1 LSYIVI
7 YTDIYGAP
15 DKWNVTYIVCVG
27 SPLTEESMS
36 TLKSCVVLAILV
48 ATVAGLDAQGRATLV
63 RPPRQG
69 VFLAEPW
76 RPALRGDT
84 KIIGQVIDIR
94 QVPVAHAKVQLRNLI
109 NGSVQRSSESD
120 ENGEYQF
127 LIDEPGTYVVEMV
140 HVDGYVVALSNA
152 GSLARFET
160 LRADVRLPGRW
171 AGLGRGLVMPK
182 HLTNFI
188 GMSAATTMTAKTVA
202 IALEQSIQ
210 PVDSGE
216 PVSPFKP

>member
-1 LSYIVI
+1 
-7 YTDIYGAP
+7 
-15 DKWNVTYIVCVG
+15 
-27 SPLTEESMS
+27 MS
-36 TLKSCVVLAILV
+36 TLKSFVVFAILV

-84 KIIGQVIDIR
+84 RIIGQVIDIR
-94 QVPVAHAKVQLRNLI
+94 QVPVAHARLQLRNLN
-109 NGSVQRSSESD
+109 NGSVQKATESD
-120 ENGEYQF
+120 ENGEFQF
-127 LIDEPGTYVVEMV
+127 LIDDPGTYVVEMV
-140 HVDGYVVALSNA
+140 LVDGHVLALSNA

-160 LRADVRLPGRW
+160 LRTVVQLSGRW
-171 AGLGRGLVMPK
+171 QGFGRGMAMPQNV
-182 HLTNFI
+182 TNFI
-188 GMSAATTMTAKTVA
+188 GMSAATTMTAQTVA